1 MKRFIPT
8 AVHGILDYMTGLFVS
23 TWPLYMKGLKIDK
36 TENIEGKKLG
46 PEQIIP
52 LSMGISAGLYSLFT
66 RYELGAVKKIPMKF
80 HLAFDAVSGVFMAA
94 APWLFGFHKK
104 TWVPFV
110 ALGAFEVSAA
120 MFTKME
126 PVKVH
131 LSAPQE

>member
-23 TWPLYMKGLKIDK
+23 TWPLYMKGVQKEQDITD
-36 TENIEGKKLG
+36 KKLH

-52 LSMGISAGLYSLFT
+52 ISMGAMAGVYSLLT
-66 RYELGAVKKIPMKF
+66 RYELGAVKAIPMKI
-80 HLAFDAVSGVFMAA
+80 HLAADAVSGVFMAA
-94 APWLFGFHKK
+94 APWLFGFYKK

-110 ALGAFEVSAA
+110 ALGVFEVSAA
-120 MFTKME
+120 LFTKLE

-131 LSAPQE
+131 LSAPTE